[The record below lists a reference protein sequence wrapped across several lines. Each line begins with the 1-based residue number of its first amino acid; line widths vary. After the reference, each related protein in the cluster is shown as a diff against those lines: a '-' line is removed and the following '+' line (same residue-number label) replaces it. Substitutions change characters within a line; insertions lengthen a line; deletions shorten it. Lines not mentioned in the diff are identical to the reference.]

1 MHTHHL
7 RKPFQGVGNIL
18 RFNRHFY
25 LPAALGMIALGAAWK
40 LLPGTAGQTAGVLL
54 ALVALPTA
62 LSLAAAAWIYDLS
75 GLYRFDWLH
84 AFDLPPCGHFVNIH
98 AGFDESSAALQA
110 RFPDARLTVFDF
122 FDPAQHTE
130 RSILRARR
138 AYPPYPGTVPVKT
151 NAIPLPGESAAV
163 VFLLFAAHEI
173 RNDNERAAF
182 FQELARILQPG
193 GKILVAEHL
202 RDVPNFIIWNLGAF
216 HFLSRATWLRTFA
229 DAGLRI
235 SHGPK
240 HTPFIKLFELQT
252 RHGNPS

>member
-1 MHTHHL
+1 MHTHQL

-25 LPAALGMIALGAAWK
+25 LPAAFGTIALGAACN
-40 LLPGTAGQTAGVLL
+40 LLPGAAGQTAGVLL
-54 ALVALPTA
+54 ALVAMPTA

-75 GLYRFDWLH
+75 GLYWFDWLH

-130 RSILRARR
+130 RSILQARR
-138 AYPPYPGTVPVKT
+138 AYPAYPGTVAVKT
-151 NAIPLPGESAAV
+151 NAILLPDQSTAV

-182 FQELARILQPG
+182 FRELARILQPG
-193 GKILVAEHL
+193 GKIIMAEHL
-202 RDVPNFIIWNLGAF
+202 RDIPNFTIWNLGAF
-216 HFLSRATWLRTFA
+216 HFLSRATWLRTF
-229 DAGLRI
+229 DEAGLSITGRR
-235 SHGPK
+235 K
-240 HTPFIKLFELQT
+240 HTPFIHLFELQT